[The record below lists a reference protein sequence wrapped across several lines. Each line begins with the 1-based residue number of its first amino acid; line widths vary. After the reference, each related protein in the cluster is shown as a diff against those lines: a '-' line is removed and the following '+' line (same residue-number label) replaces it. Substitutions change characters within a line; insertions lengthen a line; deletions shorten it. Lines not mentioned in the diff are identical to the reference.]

1 MKIYINNRVKLLSD
15 KYSIVND
22 RILYDSGL
30 QV

>member
-1 MKIYINNRVKLLSD
+1 MKIYMDNRVKLLSA